1 MRVIVARIKN
11 FTVDKHVNTG
21 CLREKEAP
29 HSGRLIVWFRKLC
42 ALFLYFTCTMLVW
55 AAFLLRI
62 TAMYCPAGRFSNS
75 ASL

>member
-29 HSGRLIVWFRKLC
+29 HSGRLIVWFRKIG
-42 ALFLYFTCTMLVW
+42 AFYFT
-55 AAFLLRI
+55 
-62 TAMYCPAGRFSNS
+62 
-75 ASL
+75 

>member
-29 HSGRLIVWFRKLC
+29 YSGRLIVWFRKLC
-42 ALFLYFTCTMLVW
+42 ALFLYFT
-55 AAFLLRI
+55 
-62 TAMYCPAGRFSNS
+62 
-75 ASL
+75 